1 MFLCSRILRTCRSL
15 VVLCA
20 FLAVCGA
27 AKASKDQVPDWV
39 KAAMEKPLAKY
50 SAETP
55 AVVLLDDTTLTVGV
69 DGKSMEHHRYV
80 VKILRPTGRGEG
92 MVEVPYDADHKIR
105 SLKVW
110 SVGPDGHEYKVK
122 DEEMT
127 DVGYPGQG
135 SLYSDMRVKVA
146 KAPGRDPGGVVAYE
160 LEQQNA
166 PYSHEADWF
175 FQDNLPRVEES
186 YTLEIPE
193 GYTYGAVWAH
203 HAAVA
208 ARDLEKGRTRW
219 ELKDTAAIDLE
230 RVPLQ
235 PAMEALA
242 GRMVLHY
249 APPGESIAEAGS
261 WRGVGEWYEKLSSD
275 RKAANAEITAKA
287 AELVAGKNDFYD
299 RAEAITEFVQKE
311 IRYFVIEKGIGG
323 LQPHPAAEIFHNRY
337 GDCKD
342 KATLLAAMLSSVGLH
357 SDIVLVHTNRGFVDP
372 EAPSSLGNHA
382 IGAIEIPKGYEN
394 AKLRSVVLAKSGKRY
409 LIVDP
414 TWEKT
419 PFGQLESNLQG
430 GYGVL
435 VEGHQSEVLALPV
448 LSPALNTVS
457 RSAHMQLGADGSL
470 KGSIVEKRFGDLSER
485 RRMLYA
491 EGDAKQQKTE
501 MDRILG
507 RDFGSFEVSDMKVEN
522 AAALNKDLTTSYH
535 LSAQR
540 YARTM
545 GPLLM
550 VRPRV
555 LGSEGMAT
563 DRKERKV
570 PIDLSGTLTAK
581 DDFTIELPEGYA
593 VDEMPE
599 PVKLD
604 MDFASYESA
613 SQLTGNSLH
622 YTRTYTV
629 RKVTLPANRY
639 ADVQKMASVI
649 EADEQSHAVFKKK

>member
-1 MFLCSRILRTCRSL
+1 MFSSTRVFRTSRS
-15 VVLCA
+15 VAVLCA
-20 FLAVCGA
+20 FLPVCGVARA
-27 AKASKDQVPDWV
+27 AKDSVPDWV
-39 KAAMEKPLAKY
+39 RAAMEKPLPKY
-50 SAETP
+50 SAETT
-55 AVVLLDDTTLTVGV
+55 AVVLLDDTTLTVGG
-69 DGKSMEHHRYV
+69 DGKSTEHHRYV

-110 SVGPDGHEYKVK
+110 SVGPDGHEYQVK
-122 DEEMT
+122 DTEIL
-127 DVGYPGQG
+127 DFGYPGQG
-135 SLYSDMRVKVA
+135 SLYSDMRMKVA

-186 YTLEIPE
+186 YTLEVPA

-203 HAAVA
+203 HAAVP

-219 ELKDTAAIDLE
+219 ELNDTPAIDLE

-235 PAMEALA
+235 PSMEALA

-249 APPGESIAEAGS
+249 AAPGESIAEAGS
-261 WRGVGEWYEKLSSD
+261 WRGVGEWYEKLSQD
-275 RKAANAEITAKA
+275 RKVSNAEIAAKA

-299 RAEAITEFVQKE
+299 KAEAITEFVQKD

-372 EAPSSLGNHA
+372 DAPSRLGNHA

-435 VEGHQSEVLALPV
+435 VEGDQSEIMALPV
-448 LSPALNTVS
+448 LSPTLNTVS
-457 RSAHMQLGADGSL
+457 RSAHMQLAADGSL

-491 EGDAKQQKTE
+491 EGDARQQKTD
-501 MDRILG
+501 MDRVLG
-507 RDFGSFEVSDMKVEN
+507 RDFGSFEVTDVKVEN
-522 AAALNKDLTTSYH
+522 AAALNKDLTTSYN
-535 LSAQR
+535 LTANR
-540 YARTM
+540 YAKTL

-570 PIDLSGTLTAK
+570 PIDLSETMTAN

-593 VDEMPE
+593 VDELPE

-604 MDFASYESA
+604 MDFASYESS

-629 RKVTLPANRY
+629 RQVTLPANRY

>member
-1 MFLCSRILRTCRSL
+1 MFSSSRDLRTSRS
-15 VVLCA
+15 VAVLCA
-20 FLAVCGA
+20 FLTFCEV
-27 AKASKDQVPDWV
+27 AKASKDSVPDWV
-39 KAAMEKPLAKY
+39 KAAMEKPLPKY
-50 SAETP
+50 SAETA
-55 AVVLLDDTTLTVGV
+55 AVVLMDDTTLTVGG
-69 DGKSMEHHRYV
+69 DGKSTEHHRYV

-122 DEEMT
+122 DEEIA
-127 DVGYPGQG
+127 DLGYPGQG
-135 SLYSDMRVKVA
+135 NLYSDMRLKVA

-186 YTLEIPE
+186 YTLEVPA
-193 GYTYGAVWAH
+193 GYTYGVVWAH
-203 HAAVA
+203 HAAVP

-219 ELKDTAAIDLE
+219 ELNDTPAIDLE

-235 PAMEALA
+235 PSMEGLA

-249 APPGESIAEAGS
+249 APPGESVTEAGS
-261 WRGVGEWYEKLSSD
+261 WRGVGEWYEKLSEE
-275 RKAANAEITAKA
+275 RKASNPEIAAKA
-287 AELVAGKNDFYD
+287 TELVAGKTDFYD
-299 RAEAITEFVQKE
+299 KAEAITEFVQKE

-435 VEGHQSEVLALPV
+435 VEGSQSEILALPV
-448 LSPALNTVS
+448 LSPTLNTVS
-457 RSAHMQLGADGSL
+457 RSAYMQLGADGSL

-491 EGDAKQQKTE
+491 EGDVKQQKTE

-507 RDFGSFEVSDMKVEN
+507 RDFGSFEVTDMKVEN
-522 AAALNKDLTTSYH
+522 AAALNKDLTTSYK

-540 YARTM
+540 YGRTM

-555 LGSEGMAT
+555 MGSAGMAT

-570 PIDLSGTLTAK
+570 PIDLSETMTAK
-581 DDFTIELPEGYA
+581 DDFTIDLPEGYA

-604 MDFASYESA
+604 MDFASYESS

-622 YTRTYTV
+622 YTSTYTV
-629 RKVTLPANRY
+629 RQVTLPANRY

-649 EADEQSHAVFKKK
+649 EADEQSNAVFKKK